1 MADDILLIHGDG
13 PLTSLTLNDPA
24 RLNALSTAMLTRL
37 DAALDAIAASGAR
50 VVILRAN
57 GKTFCAGHDLREIQ
71 GLRNAP
77 DRGAAA
83 FTALF
88 TLCAAVMQKIAALS
102 QPVIAQVQG
111 TATAAGC
118 QLAASCDM
126 VVAADNARFGVNGVN
141 IGLFCHTP
149 LVALSHKIA
158 PAQAFEMAATGDF
171 ISAGRAQTL
180 GLVTRLARPTGAG
193 DAVPRRSPRPETPP
207 CPRLGQTRRR
217 PPPCGGL
224 CQCHRRHDRKPAG
237 ARHRRRHSGLPR
249 KTPAKL
255 GLKTRTPT
263 FTFTLA
269 KILCGRSG
277 GCKTLR
283 LYPSTKR
290 RRARNTPN
298 PNPATA
304 IARQAA

>member
-37 DAALDAIAASGAR
+37 DAALDAIAASDAR

-57 GKTFCAGHDLREIQ
+57 GKSFCAGHDLREIQ

-180 GLVTRLARPTGAG
+180 GLVTRLATPDQLEQATQSLAAALAQKLPLALALGKRAAARPLAAAYASATAAMIENLLAPDTAEGIQAFL
-193 DAVPRRSPRPETPP
+193 EK
-207 CPRLGQTRRR
+207 R
-217 PPPCGGL
+217 PPNW
-224 CQCHRRHDRKPAG
+224 A
-237 ARHRRRHSGLPR
+237 
-249 KTPAKL
+249 
-255 GLKTRTPT
+255 
-263 FTFTLA
+263 
-269 KILCGRSG
+269 
-277 GCKTLR
+277 
-283 LYPSTKR
+283 
-290 RRARNTPN
+290 
-298 PNPATA
+298 
-304 IARQAA
+304 